1 MSSLVQRGDSLSG
14 LDLIQAKG
22 EGKATGQ
29 FLDAADVGRC
39 PVQVG
44 PLILKQLVEQLK
56 HTRWKKVFVHVRNIL
71 IFKIR
76 TLERLNKVLETS
88 AVSHLLQT
96 KDEGLGTKNLVDLS
110 GLT

>member
-1 MSSLVQRGDSLSG
+1 MISLVQRGHSLSG

-22 EGKATGQ
+22 EGKSTGQ

-56 HTRWKKVFVHVRNIL
+56 HTHRKKAFVHIRTIL
-71 IFKIR
+71 IFKICTFR
-76 TLERLNKVLETS
+76 RLNHV
-88 AVSHLLQT
+88 
-96 KDEGLGTKNLVDLS
+96 
-110 GLT
+110 